1 MEAVTVVLM
10 VVGAVVGGVVGFAVA
25 LLLQRRLAEREVDT
39 ARLGATAILSEAEAK
54 GREIVVA
61 AKDEAFEVRGVAER
75 DATRKRR
82 ELDDEEERLAG
93 RREKLDRRFDEL
105 DNRAQNLDDRE
116 RRMDGE
122 RDRLKEVEGQL
133 VVELERI
140 AGMSRDEARGVLLDE
155 VARNTRVDAA
165 RIIREIEAEAREAG
179 EQRAREIVVTCIQRC
194 ATDVVSDVVAT
205 TVPLPSDEM
214 KGRIIGRQG
223 RNIRAFEQVTGVDVI
238 VDDTPEAVLL
248 SCFDPVR
255 REVARLS
262 LTTLIEDGRIH
273 PARIEQVVRKAQDEV
288 DRVIREA
295 GRQAAFDAGVHGLN
309 KELLRLLGRLK
320 YRTSYGQNVLS
331 HSVETARLAAML
343 AEEVGGQVE
352 VARAAG
358 LLHDLGKA
366 VSHEVEG
373 PHAIIGAEL
382 AQRHGVPQAVVDAVA
397 AHHHEAECD
406 SLEAV
411 LVETADAISG
421 SRPGA
426 RRESLELY
434 LKRIKALENIANGF
448 DGVQESYAIQA
459 GREIRIL
466 VRPEDIDDLAAAQL
480 SRSVARRVEESLEYP
495 GQIKV
500 TVIREMRAVEFAR

>member
-1 MEAVTVVLM
+1 
-10 VVGAVVGGVVGFAVA
+10 
-25 LLLQRRLAEREVDT
+25 
-39 ARLGATAILSEAEAK
+39 
-54 GREIVVA
+54 
-61 AKDEAFEVRGVAER
+61 
-75 DATRKRR
+75 
-82 ELDDEEERLAG
+82 
-93 RREKLDRRFDEL
+93 
-105 DNRAQNLDDRE
+105 
-116 RRMDGE
+116 
-122 RDRLKEVEGQL
+122 
-133 VVELERI
+133 
-140 AGMSRDEARGVLLDE
+140 LDE
-155 VARNTRVDAA
+155 VARDTRNDAA
-165 RIIREIEAEAREAG
+165 RIVREIEAEAREMG
-179 EQRAREIVVTCIQRC
+179 DQRAREIVVTCIQRC
-194 ATDVVSDVVAT
+194 ASDVVSEVVAT

-223 RNIRAFEQVTGVDVI
+223 RNIRAFEQATGVDVV

-262 LTTLIEDGRIH
+262 LAALIEDGRIH
-273 PARIEQVVRKAQDEV
+273 PARIEQVVHKTQEDV
-288 DRVIREA
+288 DRIIRDA
-295 GRQAAFDAGVHGLN
+295 GRQAAFDAGVPGLN
-309 KELLRLLGRLK
+309 KDLLRILGRLK
-320 YRTSYGQNVLS
+320 YRTSYGQNVLA
-331 HSVETARLAAML
+331 HSVETARLAGML
-343 AEEVGGQVE
+343 ALEVGASAE

-382 AQRHGVPQAVVDAVA
+382 AGRHGVPQAVVDAVA
-397 AHHHEAECD
+397 AHHHEVECE

-421 SRPGA
+421 ARPGA

-434 LKRIKALENIANGF
+434 LKRIKALESIANGF
-448 DGVQESYAIQA
+448 EGVQESYAIQA

-466 VRPEDIDDLAAAQL
+466 VRPDDLDDLAAARL
-480 SRSVARRVEESLEYP
+480 SRDVARKVEETLEYP